1 VIAYTLLAG
10 RLPFCA
16 EVCAEAAAA
25 ACAPLSPPQSLG
37 SEISSGSSEGGDV
50 GGARS
55 PSASSS
61 LDNLPSL
68 SLPAKGSTS
77 QLSTSPIAASAPTWW
92 AAHKAAERAAPAEL
106 VVKQVRAAIARAKPP
121 PLPEWVPPAAAEAV
135 ELMLCADASKRPTA
149 AVLLRHAWFT
159 GSSGSGDTCGEGAA
173 PAPRCTPSP
182 PPHGEGGIHTDFA
195 STDGVGAVGASPSL
209 WELPALTVS
218 VVEEGAPPAA
228 LFLTR
233 GAAQSGSISP
243 TAAPLA
249 VGGSGYAERAA
260 AVEAAAGDASST
272 PRVGSDDTAPAL
284 CAAARAA
291 TAPGGSA
298 SPSPLPS
305 PAPGCGVGGGGE
317 CMRALHIGAPRPTS
331 LSQRRRGLS
340 MQDEGGG
347 GVPHSPRTPLFSG
360 VAAEQ
365 FKLGVVTGGGATPKA
380 AAPSAAA
387 PAAAGD
393 PLPQLQV

>member
-1 VIAYTLLAG
+1 MIAYTLLAG

-25 ACAPLSPPQSLG
+25 ACAPLYPPQSLG

-61 LDNLPSL
+61 LDALSSL
-68 SLPAKGSTS
+68 SLPAEGSTS
-77 QLSTSPIAASAPTWW
+77 QLSTSPVAASAPTWW

-106 VVKQVRAAIARAKPP
+106 VVKQTRAAIARAKPP

-159 GSSGSGDTCGEGAA
+159 GSSGSGDAGQWHSGEGAA
-173 PAPRCTPSP
+173 PAPRRTPSP
-182 PPHGEGGIHTDFA
+182 PSHGEGGIHTDFA
-195 STDGVGAVGASPSL
+195 STDGVVAPPSL
-209 WELPALTVS
+209 WQVPALTVS
-218 VVEEGAPPAA
+218 VEEGAPPAA

-233 GAAQSGSISP
+233 GAAQIGSISP
-243 TAAPLA
+243 TEAPLA
-249 VGGSGYAERAA
+249 VGGSGYAEGAA

-272 PRVGSDDTAPAL
+272 PRVDSGDAAPAPR
-284 CAAARAA
+284 AAARDA
-291 TAPGGSA
+291 TAPGGNA
-298 SPSPLPS
+298 SPLLLHS
-305 PAPGCGVGGGGE
+305 PAPGGGGGGGGE
-317 CMRALHIGAPRPTS
+317 CVRALHIGAPRPAS

-340 MQDEGGG
+340 VQDEGG
-347 GVPHSPRTPLFSG
+347 GVPHSPRTPLFLG

-365 FKLGVVTGGGATPKA
+365 FKLGVVTGGGAAPKA

-393 PLPQLQV
+393 PPPQLEV